1 MRAWEFIEESRSAPM
16 ALRQLNSIKQHQRE
30 REASFARRRERVA
43 IMYRDIERDL
53 RELEVEKARLE
64 LEQLKADIAATQAE
78 THSRMA
84 KVEIENESK
93 ERRHQMAMNDVR
105 RKKKTR

>member
-1 MRAWEFIEESRSAPM
+1 MRAWEFLSEQHPAQM
-16 ALRQLNSIKQHQRE
+16 GLRKLNSIKQHQRE

-43 IMYRDIERDL
+43 IMYRDFERDL

-78 THSRMA
+78 TRSRVA
-84 KVEIENESK
+84 KAEIEDEK
-93 ERRHQMAMNDVR
+93 QERLHQMAMNDVR
-105 RKKKTR
+105 RRKKA